1 MPDSFSSDDE
11 GPDPYVGQDLDGLLS
26 GEDRCVPEA
35 LRPVVPALDAL
46 RAAAAPAELRGEAA
60 ARAYFRKVMLADEA
74 RTLILSAGPPGS
86 RPPVMRHRH
95 RRPSQRGRW
104 RAKALAVGAA
114 AAVVIIGGV
123 SLGGAFSGS
132 GGHPATVG
140 RGLGE
145 TSAATPANGQGAH
158 GVDGS
163 GTPEPRVKP
172 TPTATTSR
180 QPASGPTPSDLCS
193 EYFDFFTHPGQHASQ
208 ATEHEVFRQ
217 LSSLAGGPGSVGD
230 YCLHLVQLWSAPPG
244 GGTLPGMPGFSY
256 PDGSQRF
263 HGPQG
268 PQGDQNSQNSQNPQN
283 PQNSQGS
290 HGSQNS
296 QGSQGS
302 QNSQGSQGG
311 GSPSWHGGSGNN
323 GGGGNGG
330 GNGNGRSGIGP
341 AARVGGQR

>member
-1 MPDSFSSDDE
+1 MPDSSSSDYE

-46 RAAAAPAELRGEAA
+46 RAAAMPAELLGEAA
-60 ARAYFRKVMLADEA
+60 ARAYFRKVMLAGEA
-74 RTLILSAGPPGS
+74 RTLILPAGPPRS
-86 RPPVMRHRH
+86 RPSVARHRHRH

-123 SLGGAFSGS
+123 ALGGAFSGS

-145 TSAATPANGQGAH
+145 TSAATPANGQVAH

-244 GGTLPGMPGFSY
+244 GGNLPGMPGFSY

-263 HGPQG
+263 QGPQG
-268 PQGDQNSQNSQNPQN
+268 PQGSQNPQ
-283 PQNSQGS
+283 
-290 HGSQNS
+290 
-296 QGSQGS
+296 GSQG
-302 QNSQGSQGG
+302 SQGSQGG
-311 GSPSWHGGSGNN
+311 GSPSWHGGSGKN

-330 GNGNGRSGIGP
+330 GNGKGRSGIGP